1 MRFRVGCGVGFLF
14 FPVLLDSLDGGEGAC
29 GYFEVY
35 FGGYRAEGWVLDDL
49 FKGRFGCGWGLLR
62 GGESGEVDAGDLEA
76 VEEEAGAAGV
86 ELVEG
91 DAGEDGGDGLL
102 DGGAVFD
109 EGEVEGGA
117 AAFALAGVLDGTAG
131 GVMEVA
137 EGLAAK
143 AGAAAL
149 AAVGVDVA
157 AAEACGVGC
166 GEIGWCLV
174 VDGVP
179 ADGVLV
185 LHGVVSP
192 YPGLLCKIFKG
203 WDLGLYQH
211 ALRVR

>member
-1 MRFRVGCGVGFLF
+1 M
-14 FPVLLDSLDGGEGAC
+14 
-29 GYFEVY
+29 
-35 FGGYRAEGWVLDDL
+35 LDDL

-62 GGESGEVDAGDLEA
+62 GGEAGEVDAGDLEA

-86 ELVEG
+86 ELLEG

-117 AAFALAGVLDGTAG
+117 AAFTLAGVLEGAAG
-131 GVMEVA
+131 GVVEVA
-137 EGLAAK
+137 EGFAAE

-174 VDGVP
+174 ADGVRG
-179 ADGVLV
+179 DGVLV
-185 LHGVVSP
+185 LHSVVSP

-211 ALRVR
+211 ALRIADWSGSSGHPPE